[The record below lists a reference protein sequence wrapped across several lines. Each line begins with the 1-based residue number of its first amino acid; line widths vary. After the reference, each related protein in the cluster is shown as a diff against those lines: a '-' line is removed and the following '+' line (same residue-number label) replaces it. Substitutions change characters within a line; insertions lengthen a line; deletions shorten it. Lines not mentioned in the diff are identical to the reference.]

1 MDSINQ
7 DLYEKF
13 LKTVIDP
20 SRAPSLEEF
29 SKIDNLKKQYLADP
43 KNFKFDTYASG
54 RRTFPATM
62 SGKAELTTA
71 EKVPIAKRINRV
83 LTEAEKQT
91 VMKLSSA
98 PIETPFGK
106 SLLSYTPEGKI
117 AGKAGALLRG
127 LGKVAGPIGAAL
139 TTYDLGAALSEIQ
152 DKGAAKIAAD
162 YKKEQEDKALADS
175 EETGDKVIEE
185 MNPIKFNPKQYSP
198 EERVKLKDILSKYR
212 ANPTPRSEK

>member
-13 LKTVIDP
+13 LKTVEDP
-20 SRAPSLEEF
+20 SLAPSLEEF

-71 EKVPIAKRINRV
+71 KKVPIAKRVNRGWS
-83 LTEAEKQT
+83 EAEKQT

-98 PIETPFGK
+98 PVETPFGK

-117 AGKAGALLRG
+117 AGKAGSLLRG

-139 TTYDLGAALSEIQ
+139 TAYDLGAALSEIQ

-175 EETGDKVIEE
+175 EETGDKVMEE

-212 ANPTPRSEK
+212 ANPTLRS